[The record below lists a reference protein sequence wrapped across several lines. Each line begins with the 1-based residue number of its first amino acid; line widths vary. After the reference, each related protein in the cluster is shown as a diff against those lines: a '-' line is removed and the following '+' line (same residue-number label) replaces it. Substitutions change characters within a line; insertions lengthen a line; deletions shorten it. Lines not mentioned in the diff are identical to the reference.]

1 MDLIR
6 IHLVLDSDSHMRGYQ
21 KPGNQ
26 TLPGSEDWP
35 NTLIHEMEIIID
47 TSLINK
53 ELVENS
59 LLS

>member
-6 IHLVLDSDSHMRGYQ
+6 LHLVLDSDSHMRVYQ

-26 TLPGSEDWP
+26 TLSGSEDWP
-35 NTLIHEMEIIID
+35 NTLIHEMKIVID
-47 TSLINK
+47 TFLINN